1 MSFSSGWMR
10 LGSRVRMSAAR
21 RLMKSAPERSMA
33 RRMSPSVTM
42 PSMRS
47 PSQTTISP
55 SPQRLIV
62 WIISLAVQSGPTT
75 GRLSL
80 RMTSPTVASSRRPR
94 LPPGWSR
101 AKSLLEKL
109 RIFIRATAIA
119 SPMAICAV
127 VEVVGARCRM
137 QASWST
143 ETSRWMSEWMAS
155 VEAGLPVIEISRLPL
170 LWMKGTILST
180 SSVSPE

>member
-1 MSFSSGWMR
+1 
-10 LGSRVRMSAAR
+10 
-21 RLMKSAPERSMA
+21 
-33 RRMSPSVTM
+33 M
-42 PSMRS
+42 PSIRS
-47 PSQTTISP
+47 PSQITISP
-55 SPQRLIV
+55 NPPFEMA
-62 WIISLAVQSGPTT
+62 WIISAAGQSGATT
-75 GRLSL
+75 GRSWS
-80 RMTSPTVASSRRPR
+80 RMTFPTVISRRRPR
-94 LPPGWSR
+94 LPPGCRR
-101 AKSLLEKL
+101 AKSTLVKP
-109 RIFIRATAIA
+109 RICISDTASA